1 MKSLLFGWAGP
12 AHDCCYVLDASR
24 NIVILLDQIKR
35 EETLLLRAVVV
46 DVVAAAVDAVAAATP
61 LQFLLQLLLLLLPLL
76 QPITHKALTPAPGRT
91 VVRHACRYT
100 VLL

>member
-35 EETLLLRAVVV
+35 EETLLLRAVV
-46 DVVAAAVDAVAAATP
+46 DVVAAAVAAVAASTP
-61 LQFLLQLLLLLLPLL
+61 LQFLLLLLLLLLPLL
-76 QPITHKALTPAPGRT
+76 QPITHKALTPAPART
-91 VVRHACRYT
+91 VVRHASRYT

>member
-24 NIVILLDQIKR
+24 NIVILLDQVKR

-61 LQFLLQLLLLLLPLL
+61 LQFLLQLLLLLPLL

>member
-24 NIVILLDQIKR
+24 NIVILLDQVKR

-61 LQFLLQLLLLLLPLL
+61 LQFLLQLLLLLPLL
-76 QPITHKALTPAPGRT
+76 QPITHKALTPAPAHT
-91 VVRHACRYT
+91 VIHDLHSY
-100 VLL
+100 

>member
-24 NIVILLDQIKR
+24 NIVILLDQVKR

-61 LQFLLQLLLLLLPLL
+61 LQFLLLLLLLLPLL
-76 QPITHKALTPAPGRT
+76 QPTTHKALTPAPART
-91 VVRHACRYT
+91 VVRHASRYT